1 MIHARE
7 GVLQSGGGMRTPF
20 TSCGKHDSLLL
31 MVESWDFIAIWAAE
45 FPGKFHRP
53 ELCAECERSLKLTL
67 RRSRIHSCLVTRS
80 LLT

>member
-7 GVLQSGGGMRTPF
+7 GVDQSRGTRMPF
-20 TSCGKHDSLLL
+20 TSCRKDGSLLF

-53 ELCAECERSLKLTL
+53 ELCAECERSLKLTPPEEQDP
-67 RRSRIHSCLVTRS
+67 
-80 LLT
+80 

>member
-7 GVLQSGGGMRTPF
+7 GVQQHGGMKTPF
-20 TSCGKHDSLLL
+20 TSCEKYDYDSLLL

-53 ELCAECERSLKLTL
+53 ELCAECERSLKLTPPEEQDP
-67 RRSRIHSCLVTRS
+67 
-80 LLT
+80 